1 MSAADLPAVLVLRE
15 VVSAVDLPVVQVLRQ
30 GCVCC

>member
-1 MSAADLPAVLVLRE
+1 VSAADLPAVLVLRE